1 MTFAKSRR
9 HTTLQSIESVSVQNR
24 IQAERGLMRRK
35 RFETD
40 GGKNVGKE
48 KRNKAKTAGSRMR
61 RIWMPLLL
69 IFMALFLAACGS
81 SGEEESDADMVLG
94 DGSSVLRI
102 LSGSENEQLE
112 PILEDFAQQEN
123 VRIEMTYQGSLD
135 IMRLLGEEKIPYDA
149 VWPASSLWLN
159 VGDEA
164 HRIKHA
170 ESISVSPVVF
180 GIRQSLA
187 EELGFVNREVSV
199 SDLLEAVRSGKLR
212 FCMTSAS
219 QSNSGASAYIG
230 FLYALLGNP
239 EVITSEDLQDDNL
252 REQMKALLSGVDR
265 SSGSSDWLKD
275 MFLEGDFDAMVNYEC
290 LIIQANEELEQRGEE
305 PLYVVYP
312 YDGLSLADSPLGF
325 VDNGD
330 EKQEEL
336 FLQLQEYL
344 FSADVQNEIQ
354 RTGRRSGYTGIAD
367 ENRDVFRTDWGL
379 QPDRV
384 LSTMRMPSADV
395 LFECLD
401 LYQTDFKKPSL
412 NVYCLDYSASMSG
425 DGNEQLVDAMG
436 ELLIQEKA
444 RKNFL
449 QASEEEINILIP
461 FNDSVIAD
469 YTAVG
474 AGQELEDLYQTV
486 KDLDVGGG
494 TDMYQAAIHGLEL
507 LEGYDLSWY
516 TPAIILLTDGQS
528 GGWFEDFR
536 SVYESFDSE
545 VPVFSIMFGDADET
559 QLEELAV
566 YTNARVFDGR
576 ENLTEA
582 FRSVKGYN

>member
-1 MTFAKSRR
+1 
-9 HTTLQSIESVSVQNR
+9 
-24 IQAERGLMRRK
+24 
-35 RFETD
+35 
-40 GGKNVGKE
+40 
-48 KRNKAKTAGSRMR
+48 MR

-187 EELGFVNREVSV
+187 EKLGFVNREVSV

-305 PLYVVYP
+305 SLYVVYP

-344 FSADVQNEIQ
+344 LSADAQNEIQ